1 MMIPWFFADDSSVF
15 LDGFSDDPGSSSCE
29 VSALPLGLTNRAKLS
44 SFAPKK
50 DRKVI
55 PADSECE

>member
-1 MMIPWFFADDSSVF
+1 MEMFFADDSFV
-15 LDGFSDDPGSSSCE
+15 LDGFSGDPGSSSCE
-29 VSALPLGLTNRAKLS
+29 VSALPLGLTNRPKLS

-55 PADSECE
+55 PADSE

>member
-1 MMIPWFFADDSSVF
+1 MMMEMFFADDSFV
-15 LDGFSDDPGSSSCE
+15 LDGFSGDPGSSSCE
-29 VSALPLGLTNRAKLS
+29 VSALPLGLTNRPKLS

-55 PADSECE
+55 PADSE